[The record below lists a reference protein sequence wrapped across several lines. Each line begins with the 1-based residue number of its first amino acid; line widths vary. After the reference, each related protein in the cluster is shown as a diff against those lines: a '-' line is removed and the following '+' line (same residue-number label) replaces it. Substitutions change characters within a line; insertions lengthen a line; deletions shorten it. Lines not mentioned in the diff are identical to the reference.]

1 MTLYLLYILVSF
13 VVSMACGF
21 ILIPLI
27 IRFCRA
33 NNLYDLPNA
42 RKVHKRGIPRLGGIC
57 FAPNMLFAAILAL
70 IVFNATSSVGN
81 KIQLNLWAAY
91 FIISL
96 LMIYSVGLI
105 DDLVGLGAKTKF
117 IVQIIS
123 ASILPAANLYINN
136 LYGLLG
142 IYTIPYWI
150 GAPLTVFV
158 IVFIVNAMNLID
170 GIDGLSAG
178 LSFISLGGFLV
189 FFALE
194 GMFVYCVLI
203 AGLMG
208 VILAFMYF
216 NIFGK
221 SDKGTK
227 IFMGDSGSLTI
238 GFILGVMLIKYS
250 MMNTVVMPVKN
261 DRLIMACTLLIVPVF
276 DVCRVIIVRSRH
288 RKPIFDAD
296 KNHIHHKMMRAG
308 LTQHGALRSI
318 LGMEIIFI
326 MLNICLSKFINFNYI
341 VITDII
347 VWMLFQTVINHFIRK
362 NGKKEFLIEA
372 ETMTEQ

>member
-13 VVSMACGF
+13 VVSMASGF
-21 ILIPLI
+21 VLIPLI
-27 IRFCRA
+27 IRFCKA

-42 RKVHKRGIPRLGGIC
+42 RKVHKHGIPRLGGIC
-57 FAPNMLFAAILAL
+57 FAPNMLFATILAL
-70 IVFNATSSVGN
+70 IVFNATSSVEN
-81 KIQLNLWAAY
+81 KIQLNMWTAY

-105 DDLVGLGAKTKF
+105 DDIAGLGAKTKF
-117 IVQIIS
+117 IIQIVS
-123 ASILPAANLYINN
+123 AAILPAANLYINN
-136 LYGLLG
+136 LYGLFG

-150 GAPLTVFV
+150 GAPLTVFI

-189 FFALE
+189 FFTFERML
-194 GMFVYCVLI
+194 VYCVLI

-221 SDKGTK
+221 IDKGTK

-250 MMNTVVMPVKN
+250 MMNTVVMPAKD

-276 DVCRVIIVRSRH
+276 DVCRVIIVRSVH
-288 RKPIFDAD
+288 RKPIFGAD
-296 KNHIHHKMMRAG
+296 KNHLHHKIMRAG
-308 LTQHGALRSI
+308 LTQHETLGTI
-318 LGMEIIFI
+318 LGMEAAFII
-326 MLNICLSKFINFNYI
+326 LNICLSKFMEFNYI
-341 VITDII
+341 VIIDVIAWI
-347 VWMLFQTVINHFIRK
+347 LFQTVINHFIRK
-362 NGKKEFLIEA
+362 NGGNTFLVEA
-372 ETMTEQ
+372 EPVKEQ